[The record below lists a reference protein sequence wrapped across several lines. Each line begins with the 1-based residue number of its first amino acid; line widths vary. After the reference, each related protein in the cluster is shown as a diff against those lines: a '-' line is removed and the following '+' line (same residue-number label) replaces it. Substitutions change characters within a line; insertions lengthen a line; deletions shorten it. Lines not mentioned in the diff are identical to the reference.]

1 MEFRYSRG
9 SMKNLICSAVISIFL
24 IGAWAVKGA
33 VPPVNVTVADASGK
47 TTFKSATD
55 SRGIF
60 ATPKLQPGNYAV
72 HFTSNSAPKDSH
84 YTLVVVAGTKK
95 TSASAI
101 TAEKLAAGG
110 VAMKI
115 DVKANLSIQGQ
126 VSADTKDTRIGKNGQ
141 LMVWIPKKVGSNLPA
156 HWAESDSAEAKEAM
170 TSSSYSAKNMQDKY
184 NQGKT
189 PQERGDA
196 ISKPGF

>member
-1 MEFRYSRG
+1 MRNIVRTVVALVIG
-9 SMKNLICSAVISIFL
+9 SLACVAY
-24 IGAWAVKGA
+24 GA
-33 VPPVNVTVADASGK
+33 VPQMNVSVSDTSGK
-47 TTFKSATD
+47 AAYKGATD

-60 ATPKLQPGNYAV
+60 VSPKMQPGNYAIQ
-72 HFTSNSAPKDSH
+72 FSSKTAPKGSH
-84 YTLVVVAGTKK
+84 YTLVVVAGAKK

-115 DVKANLSIQGQ
+115 EVKANASIQGQ
-126 VSADTKDTRIGKNGQ
+126 VSAEDAATRIGKNGK

-156 HWAESDSAEAKEAM
+156 HWAESDSAEAKEVE
-170 TSSSYSAKNMQDKY
+170 TSSSYSAKNIQNKY

-189 PQERGDA
+189 PSQSGDG
-196 ISKPGF
+196 ISKSGF